1 MIIVKIMRYSDA
13 VMMEPYIRTTETDRL
28 RLNAPLL
35 PNDVIRNLLNLNET
49 PLKVP
54 ISVFVCDLK
63 DTEL

>member
-1 MIIVKIMRYSDA
+1 
-13 VMMEPYIRTTETDRL
+13 MMEPYIRTTETDRL